1 MNTVVMFAVNALLAA
16 LSPEMVKT
24 AIRKA
29 VAKLQAYVAKT
40 ENKLDD
46 AFIPASNL
54 VLLAFDVPGPNGEV
68 DVSAELRKLFDILKE
83 QKTLFLDMLLDEVE
97 DHFAEGSTADEIAEK
112 AAGFVRMV
120 LNVPDNDPV
129 TADMEAEVD
138 RLNEEGE

>member
-16 LSPEMVKT
+16 LSPETVKT

-120 LNVPDNDPV
+120 LNVPDNDRSRRTWKPKLTV
-129 TADMEAEVD
+129 
-138 RLNEEGE
+138 